1 MVGGWWWLRDAFP
14 PSAATNVESRL
25 LVLSS
30 LLLFSAL
37 PMEHSYRSS
46 RREAIVAGVITVVA
60 CIWVVGTCAAL
71 SYGQPVYSIG
81 GVPNW
86 ALWGIFVPW
95 LACLVTNIWYSLI
108 YIRDDD
114 EPEEPPSAGGAV

>member
-1 MVGGWWWLRDAFP
+1 
-14 PSAATNVESRL
+14 
-25 LVLSS
+25 
-30 LLLFSAL
+30 
-37 PMEHSYRSS
+37 MEHSYRNS
-46 RREAIVAGVITVVA
+46 RREAIVAGIITIVT

-81 GVPNW
+81 GIPNW

-95 LACLVTNIWYSLI
+95 VACLVTNIWYSLI

-114 EPEEPPSAGGAV
+114 EPEKPPSAGGPT